1 MHTPAQDADGNDY
14 SGVITPRLSVDDVR
28 QILATQAALKKQL
41 GPSRTPS
48 RPARSKKTPPRD
60 PPCRARR
67 FTPLHAAR
75 ASLPPCLAAHP
86 VLRKCLAHRRR
97 CLLYP
102 CLSPLVPRRRHAVPR
117 RAPGRARA
125 EASGGGGGEGRRL
138 LQELGCLAQ
147 VSPHLVSPPR
157 LAQVAPQEKRRAVS
171 CRSGGASR
179 ARARRRLPVAAR
191 AGTGASVADATFLVG
206 ISSRRSIGASSAPL
220 APSPPAEVVFWCS
233 PTACPATALDARN
246 PFVQVACCGAPR
258 SWRVLTPDAHPGCAR
273 SARVRRSS
281 SATTTASTQW
291 STQSLLALPLQRTH
305 GYKRIHLLLLI
316 PLAHVH

>member
-1 MHTPAQDADGNDY
+1 MDGAASGPAPSQEPAEPAPPGAAAVGGELSDY
-14 SGVITPRLSVDDVR
+14 EQQRDVNIRRNHLRL
-28 QILATQAALKKQL
+28 
-41 GPSRTPS
+41 
-48 RPARSKKTPPRD
+48 
-60 PPCRARR
+60 
-67 FTPLHAAR
+67 
-75 ASLPPCLAAHP
+75 ASLGLAGSPSLAQSARP
-86 VLRKCLAHRRR
+86 SGRAPNSKRKSTLG
-97 CLLYP
+97 L
-102 CLSPLVPRRRHAVPR
+102 PRGEHS
-117 RAPGRARA
+117 PGRA
-125 EASGGGGGEGRRL
+125 GEEKL
-138 LQELGCLAQ
+138 LLRELGCLAQ
-147 VSPHLVSPPR
+147 VFPHLVSPPR

-258 SWRVLTPDAHPGCAR
+258 SRRVLTPDAHPGCAR

-291 STQSLLALPLQRTH
+291 STQ
-305 GYKRIHLLLLI
+305 
-316 PLAHVH
+316 